1 MTVMTR
7 EALRRVRAMP
17 ADTEQAAPGTSDD
30 TADQGA
36 SVREHVRSVLLRLKD
51 RVRQDRH
58 R

>member
-1 MTVMTR
+1 
-7 EALRRVRAMP
+7 MP